1 MGQPNFVC
9 FIFPI
14 EFTFLTKNMDLAK
27 MSVASVW
34 MDRAKFEE
42 AELQFHA
49 YNAGTAAAG
58 DAAPAAAAPVV
69 EETSSSSSVVVQLIS
84 DARKKILNSMNSI
97 KNPSKSSGG
106 NVNDLVSKLQTEN
119 SALKQQVADLTSKF
133 AALDARLASI
143 EGKMGAPAAATPA
156 PVKQEAVPEPEEE
169 DDDSDDDLFG
179 SDDEEDTAE
188 QERIKAERIAAY
200 NERKAGKKKVTA
212 KSSILLDVK
221 PWDDE
226 TDMAEVEKN
235 VRSVGCDG
243 LLWGA
248 SKLVPIGYGIKKL
261 QINCVI
267 EDDKVSTDFLEESI
281 CAFEDHVQ
289 SVDIAAFN
297 KI

>member
-27 MSVASVW
+27 MCVASVW

-97 KNPSKSSGG
+97 KNPSKSSG
-106 NVNDLVSKLQTEN
+106 VNDLVSKLQTEN
-119 SALKQQVADLTSKF
+119 SALKQQVAHLTSKF

-143 EGKMGAPAAATPA
+143 EGKMGAPIVESAPA
-156 PVKQEAVPEPEEE
+156 KQEA
-169 DDDSDDDLFG
+169 
-179 SDDEEDTAE
+179 
-188 QERIKAERIAAY
+188 
-200 NERKAGKKKVTA
+200 
-212 KSSILLDVK
+212 
-221 PWDDE
+221 
-226 TDMAEVEKN
+226 
-235 VRSVGCDG
+235 
-243 LLWGA
+243 
-248 SKLVPIGYGIKKL
+248 
-261 QINCVI
+261 
-267 EDDKVSTDFLEESI
+267 
-281 CAFEDHVQ
+281 
-289 SVDIAAFN
+289 
-297 KI
+297 

>member
-1 MGQPNFVC
+1 MGFLEEMGRLKQPNFVC
-9 FIFPI
+9 FIFSI
-14 EFTFLTKNMDLAK
+14 EFTILTKNMDLAK

-69 EETSSSSSVVVQLIS
+69 EE
-84 DARKKILNSMNSI
+84 
-97 KNPSKSSGG
+97 SSGG

-119 SALKQQVADLTSKF
+119 SALKRQVADLTSKF

-156 PVKQEAVPEPEEE
+156 PVKQEEPVEEE

-226 TDMAEVEKN
+226 
-235 VRSVGCDG
+235 
-243 LLWGA
+243 
-248 SKLVPIGYGIKKL
+248 
-261 QINCVI
+261 
-267 EDDKVSTDFLEESI
+267 
-281 CAFEDHVQ
+281 
-289 SVDIAAFN
+289 
-297 KI
+297 

>member
-1 MGQPNFVC
+1 MG
-9 FIFPI
+9 IFPI

-27 MSVASVW
+27 MCVASVW

-69 EETSSSSSVVVQLIS
+69 EETSSSSSVVVQLIA

-97 KNPSKSSGG
+97 KNPSKSSAG

-156 PVKQEAVPEPEEE
+156 PVKQVAQAESEE
-169 DDDSDDDLFG
+169 DDDDSDDLFG

-212 KSSILLDVK
+212 KSSILL
-221 PWDDE
+221 
-226 TDMAEVEKN
+226 
-235 VRSVGCDG
+235 
-243 LLWGA
+243 
-248 SKLVPIGYGIKKL
+248 
-261 QINCVI
+261 
-267 EDDKVSTDFLEESI
+267 
-281 CAFEDHVQ
+281 
-289 SVDIAAFN
+289 
-297 KI
+297 

>member
-1 MGQPNFVC
+1 MGLLEEISRLYQPNFVC
-9 FIFPI
+9 FIFSI

-69 EETSSSSSVVVQLIS
+69 EE
-84 DARKKILNSMNSI
+84 
-97 KNPSKSSGG
+97 SSGG

-143 EGKMGAPAAATPA
+143 EGKMGAPAPVTQGEPA
-156 PVKQEAVPEPEEE
+156 DDM

-221 PWDDE
+221 P
-226 TDMAEVEKN
+226 
-235 VRSVGCDG
+235 
-243 LLWGA
+243 
-248 SKLVPIGYGIKKL
+248 
-261 QINCVI
+261 
-267 EDDKVSTDFLEESI
+267 
-281 CAFEDHVQ
+281 
-289 SVDIAAFN
+289 
-297 KI
+297 

>member
-1 MGQPNFVC
+1 
-9 FIFPI
+9 
-14 EFTFLTKNMDLAK
+14 

-69 EETSSSSSVVVQLIS
+69 EE
-84 DARKKILNSMNSI
+84 
-97 KNPSKSSGG
+97 SSGG

-156 PVKQEAVPEPEEE
+156 PVKQEEPEEE

>member
-1 MGQPNFVC
+1 MGFLEEISRLWQPNFVC
-9 FIFPI
+9 FIFQI

-27 MSVASVW
+27 MPVASVW

-69 EETSSSSSVVVQLIS
+69 EE
-84 DARKKILNSMNSI
+84 
-97 KNPSKSSGG
+97 SSGG
-106 NVNDLVSKLQTEN
+106 DVNDLVSKLQTEN

-156 PVKQEAVPEPEEE
+156 PVKQVAQAEPDEDM
-169 DDDSDDDLFG
+169 DDDDLDDDLFG

-212 KSSILLDVK
+212 KSS
-221 PWDDE
+221 
-226 TDMAEVEKN
+226 
-235 VRSVGCDG
+235 
-243 LLWGA
+243 
-248 SKLVPIGYGIKKL
+248 
-261 QINCVI
+261 
-267 EDDKVSTDFLEESI
+267 
-281 CAFEDHVQ
+281 
-289 SVDIAAFN
+289 
-297 KI
+297 

>member
-1 MGQPNFVC
+1 
-9 FIFPI
+9 
-14 EFTFLTKNMDLAK
+14 
-27 MSVASVW
+27 
-34 MDRAKFEE
+34 
-42 AELQFHA
+42 
-49 YNAGTAAAG
+49 
-58 DAAPAAAAPVV
+58 
-69 EETSSSSSVVVQLIS
+69 
-84 DARKKILNSMNSI
+84 MNSI

-156 PVKQEAVPEPEEE
+156 PVKQEEPEE

-221 PWDDE
+221 
-226 TDMAEVEKN
+226 
-235 VRSVGCDG
+235 
-243 LLWGA
+243 
-248 SKLVPIGYGIKKL
+248 
-261 QINCVI
+261 
-267 EDDKVSTDFLEESI
+267 
-281 CAFEDHVQ
+281 
-289 SVDIAAFN
+289 
-297 KI
+297 

>member
-1 MGQPNFVC
+1 MGFLEEMGRLKQPNFVC

-58 DAAPAAAAPVV
+58 DAAAAAAAPVV

-143 EGKMGAPAAATPA
+143 EGKMGAPAAAA
-156 PVKQEAVPEPEEE
+156 PVKQEEEPADDMD
-169 DDDSDDDLFG
+169 DDDSDDLFG

-226 TDMAEVEKN
+226 
-235 VRSVGCDG
+235 
-243 LLWGA
+243 
-248 SKLVPIGYGIKKL
+248 
-261 QINCVI
+261 
-267 EDDKVSTDFLEESI
+267 
-281 CAFEDHVQ
+281 
-289 SVDIAAFN
+289 
-297 KI
+297 

>member
-1 MGQPNFVC
+1 MGLLEEISRLYQPNFVC

-69 EETSSSSSVVVQLIS
+69 EE
-84 DARKKILNSMNSI
+84 
-97 KNPSKSSGG
+97 SSGG

-156 PVKQEAVPEPEEE
+156 PVKQEEPADDM

>member
-1 MGQPNFVC
+1 MGLLEEISRLYQPNFVC

-69 EETSSSSSVVVQLIS
+69 EE
-84 DARKKILNSMNSI
+84 
-97 KNPSKSSGG
+97 SSGG

-143 EGKMGAPAAATPA
+143 EGKMGAPAVAEPA
-156 PVKQEAVPEPEEE
+156 PVKQEEPEEE

-212 KSSILLDVK
+212 KSSILLDV
-221 PWDDE
+221 
-226 TDMAEVEKN
+226 
-235 VRSVGCDG
+235 
-243 LLWGA
+243 
-248 SKLVPIGYGIKKL
+248 
-261 QINCVI
+261 
-267 EDDKVSTDFLEESI
+267 
-281 CAFEDHVQ
+281 
-289 SVDIAAFN
+289 
-297 KI
+297 

>member
-1 MGQPNFVC
+1 
-9 FIFPI
+9 
-14 EFTFLTKNMDLAK
+14 

-143 EGKMGAPAAATPA
+143 EGKMGAPAVESA
-156 PVKQEAVPEPEEE
+156 PVKQEEPEEE
-169 DDDSDDDLFG
+169 DDDSDDLFG

>member
-1 MGQPNFVC
+1 
-9 FIFPI
+9 
-14 EFTFLTKNMDLAK
+14 

-69 EETSSSSSVVVQLIS
+69 EE
-84 DARKKILNSMNSI
+84 
-97 KNPSKSSGG
+97 SSGG

-143 EGKMGAPAAATPA
+143 EGKMGAPVAATPA
-156 PVKQEAVPEPEEE
+156 PVKQEAVPEPDVDMD

>member
-1 MGQPNFVC
+1 MGLLEEISRLYQPNFVC
-9 FIFPI
+9 FIFSI
-14 EFTFLTKNMDLAK
+14 EFTILTKNMDLAK

-69 EETSSSSSVVVQLIS
+69 EE
-84 DARKKILNSMNSI
+84 
-97 KNPSKSSGG
+97 SSGG

-143 EGKMGAPAAATPA
+143 EGKMGAPAVESA
-156 PVKQEAVPEPEEE
+156 PVKQEEEPVEEE
-169 DDDSDDDLFG
+169 DDDSDDLFG

-221 PWDDE
+221 PWD
-226 TDMAEVEKN
+226 
-235 VRSVGCDG
+235 
-243 LLWGA
+243 
-248 SKLVPIGYGIKKL
+248 
-261 QINCVI
+261 
-267 EDDKVSTDFLEESI
+267 
-281 CAFEDHVQ
+281 
-289 SVDIAAFN
+289 
-297 KI
+297 

>member
-14 EFTFLTKNMDLAK
+14 EFTFLKKNMDLAK

-69 EETSSSSSVVVQLIS
+69 EE
-84 DARKKILNSMNSI
+84 
-97 KNPSKSSGG
+97 SSGG

-143 EGKMGAPAAATPA
+143 EGNMGAPAAATPA
-156 PVKQEAVPEPEEE
+156 PVKQAEPAEEE
-169 DDDSDDDLFG
+169 DDDSDDLFG

-226 TDMAEVEKN
+226 
-235 VRSVGCDG
+235 
-243 LLWGA
+243 
-248 SKLVPIGYGIKKL
+248 
-261 QINCVI
+261 
-267 EDDKVSTDFLEESI
+267 
-281 CAFEDHVQ
+281 
-289 SVDIAAFN
+289 
-297 KI
+297 

>member
-58 DAAPAAAAPVV
+58 AAAPVV

-143 EGKMGAPAAATPA
+143 EGKMGAPAVESA
-156 PVKQEAVPEPEEE
+156 PVKQEEPEEEE
-169 DDDSDDDLFG
+169 DDDDSDDLFG

-221 PWDDE
+221 PW
-226 TDMAEVEKN
+226 
-235 VRSVGCDG
+235 
-243 LLWGA
+243 
-248 SKLVPIGYGIKKL
+248 
-261 QINCVI
+261 
-267 EDDKVSTDFLEESI
+267 
-281 CAFEDHVQ
+281 
-289 SVDIAAFN
+289 
-297 KI
+297 

>member
-14 EFTFLTKNMDLAK
+14 EFTFLTNNMDLAK

-49 YNAGTAAAG
+49 YNAGPAAAG

-69 EETSSSSSVVVQLIS
+69 EE
-84 DARKKILNSMNSI
+84 
-97 KNPSKSSGG
+97 SSGG

-156 PVKQEAVPEPEEE
+156 PVKQEEEPE
-169 DDDSDDDLFG
+169 DDDDSDDLFG

-200 NERKAGKKKVTA
+200 NERK
-212 KSSILLDVK
+212 
-221 PWDDE
+221 
-226 TDMAEVEKN
+226 
-235 VRSVGCDG
+235 
-243 LLWGA
+243 
-248 SKLVPIGYGIKKL
+248 
-261 QINCVI
+261 
-267 EDDKVSTDFLEESI
+267 
-281 CAFEDHVQ
+281 
-289 SVDIAAFN
+289 
-297 KI
+297 

>member
-69 EETSSSSSVVVQLIS
+69 EE
-84 DARKKILNSMNSI
+84 
-97 KNPSKSSGG
+97 SSGG

-133 AALDARLASI
+133 TALDARLASI

-156 PVKQEAVPEPEEE
+156 PVKQEEPEE

-200 NERKAGKKKVTA
+200 NERKAGKKKVAA

-226 TDMAEVEKN
+226 TNMAEVESN

-243 LLWGA
+243 L
-248 SKLVPIGYGIKKL
+248 
-261 QINCVI
+261 
-267 EDDKVSTDFLEESI
+267 
-281 CAFEDHVQ
+281 
-289 SVDIAAFN
+289 
-297 KI
+297 

>member
-69 EETSSSSSVVVQLIS
+69 EE
-84 DARKKILNSMNSI
+84 
-97 KNPSKSSGG
+97 SSGG

-143 EGKMGAPAAATPA
+143 EGKMGAPAVESA
-156 PVKQEAVPEPEEE
+156 PVKQEEPDEE

-188 QERIKAERIAAY
+188 QERIKADRIAAY

-226 TDMAEVEKN
+226 TDIAEVEKN

>member
-1 MGQPNFVC
+1 M
-9 FIFPI
+9 
-14 EFTFLTKNMDLAK
+14 M
-27 MSVASVW
+27 VANVW

-42 AELQFHA
+42 AEMKFHA
-49 YNAGTAAAG
+49 HNAGPAPASQAAAAG
-58 DAAPAAAAPVV
+58 DAQPVV
-69 EETSSSSSVVVQLIS
+69 EEAPSSSSVVVQLIA

-97 KNPSKSSGG
+97 ANPKSSS
-106 NVNDLVSKLQTEN
+106 NVNELVNQLQTEN
-119 SALKQQVADLTSKF
+119 ASLKQQVKDLTSKF

-143 EGKMGAPAAATPA
+143 EGKMGAPQQQAA
-156 PVKQEAVPEPEEE
+156 PVKQAAKEESE
-169 DDDSDDDLFG
+169 DDDDSDDLFG
-179 SDDEEDTAE
+179 SDDEEDEE
-188 QERIKAERIAAY
+188 QERIKQERIAAY
-200 NERKAGKKKVTA
+200 NERKAGKKKVAA

-226 TDMAEVEKN
+226 TDMKEVEAN
-235 VRSVGCDG
+235 VRSVACDG

-248 SKLVPIGYGIKKL
+248 SKLVPIGYGIRKL

-281 CAFEDHVQ
+281 TGFEDHVQ

>member
-1 MGQPNFVC
+1 
-9 FIFPI
+9 
-14 EFTFLTKNMDLAK
+14 MDLAK
-27 MSVASVW
+27 MMVANVW

-42 AELQFHA
+42 AEMKFHA
-49 YNAGTAAAG
+49 HNAGPAPASQVAAAG
-58 DAAPAAAAPVV
+58 DAQPAV
-69 EETSSSSSVVVQLIS
+69 EQSS
-84 DARKKILNSMNSI
+84 
-97 KNPSKSSGG
+97 G
-106 NVNDLVSKLQTEN
+106 NVNELVSQLQTEN
-119 SALKQQVADLTSKF
+119 ACLKEQVKELTSKF

-143 EGKMGAPAAATPA
+143 EGKMGAPQAAAPQA
-156 PVKQEAVPEPEEE
+156 KQAAKEES
-169 DDDSDDDLFG
+169 DDDSDSDDLFG
-179 SDDEEDTAE
+179 SDDEEDEE

-200 NERKAGKKKVTA
+200 NERKAGKKKVAA

-226 TDMAEVEKN
+226 TDMKEVEGN
-235 VRSVGCDG
+235 VRSVACDG

-281 CAFEDHVQ
+281 TAFEDHVQ

>member
-1 MGQPNFVC
+1 MGLLEEISRLYQPNFVC

-156 PVKQEAVPEPEEE
+156 PVKQEEPEEE
-169 DDDSDDDLFG
+169 EDSDDLFG

-226 TDMAEVEKN
+226 TDM
-235 VRSVGCDG
+235 
-243 LLWGA
+243 
-248 SKLVPIGYGIKKL
+248 
-261 QINCVI
+261 
-267 EDDKVSTDFLEESI
+267 T
-281 CAFEDHVQ
+281 
-289 SVDIAAFN
+289 
-297 KI
+297 

>member
-58 DAAPAAAAPVV
+58 DAAPAATAAPVV

-143 EGKMGAPAAATPA
+143 EGKMGAPVVESA
-156 PVKQEAVPEPEEE
+156 PVKQEEPADDMD

-235 VRSVGCDG
+235 VRSVCCDG

>member
-14 EFTFLTKNMDLAK
+14 EFTFLTNNMDLAK

-69 EETSSSSSVVVQLIS
+69 EE
-84 DARKKILNSMNSI
+84 
-97 KNPSKSSGG
+97 SSGG

-156 PVKQEAVPEPEEE
+156 PVKQEEPADDM

-226 TDMAEVEKN
+226 TDMAEVESN

>member
-27 MSVASVW
+27 MSVASVG

-69 EETSSSSSVVVQLIS
+69 EE
-84 DARKKILNSMNSI
+84 
-97 KNPSKSSGG
+97 SSGG

-156 PVKQEAVPEPEEE
+156 PVKQEEPEEDDD

-188 QERIKAERIAAY
+188 QERIKAGRIAA
-200 NERKAGKKKVTA
+200 
-212 KSSILLDVK
+212 
-221 PWDDE
+221 
-226 TDMAEVEKN
+226 
-235 VRSVGCDG
+235 
-243 LLWGA
+243 
-248 SKLVPIGYGIKKL
+248 
-261 QINCVI
+261 
-267 EDDKVSTDFLEESI
+267 
-281 CAFEDHVQ
+281 
-289 SVDIAAFN
+289 
-297 KI
+297 

>member
-1 MGQPNFVC
+1 MGLLEEISRLYQPNFVC

-106 NVNDLVSKLQTEN
+106 NVNDMVSKLQTEN

-143 EGKMGAPAAATPA
+143 EGKMGAPVVESA
-156 PVKQEAVPEPEEE
+156 PVKQEAVPEPAEDM

-226 TDMAEVEKN
+226 TDMDEV
-235 VRSVGCDG
+235 
-243 LLWGA
+243 
-248 SKLVPIGYGIKKL
+248 
-261 QINCVI
+261 
-267 EDDKVSTDFLEESI
+267 
-281 CAFEDHVQ
+281 
-289 SVDIAAFN
+289 
-297 KI
+297 

>member
-1 MGQPNFVC
+1 MGLLEEISRLYQPNFVC
-9 FIFPI
+9 FIFSI

-27 MSVASVW
+27 MLVASVW

-69 EETSSSSSVVVQLIS
+69 EE
-84 DARKKILNSMNSI
+84 
-97 KNPSKSSGG
+97 SSGG

-169 DDDSDDDLFG
+169 DDDSDDGLFG

-226 TDMAEVEKN
+226 TNMAEVESN
-235 VRSVGCDG
+235 VRTIGCDG

-261 QINCVI
+261 QISCVI

-281 CAFEDHVQ
+281 TAFEDHVQ

>member
-1 MGQPNFVC
+1 M
-9 FIFPI
+9 
-14 EFTFLTKNMDLAK
+14 M
-27 MSVASVW
+27 VANVW

-42 AELQFHA
+42 AEMKFHA
-49 YNAGTAAAG
+49 HNAGPAPASQPAAAG
-58 DAAPAAAAPVV
+58 DAQPVV
-69 EETSSSSSVVVQLIS
+69 EESS
-84 DARKKILNSMNSI
+84 
-97 KNPSKSSGG
+97 G
-106 NVNDLVSKLQTEN
+106 NVNELVNQLQTEN
-119 SALKQQVADLTSKF
+119 ACLKQQVKDLTSKF

-143 EGKMGAPAAATPA
+143 EGKMGATAPKAAAPA
-156 PVKQEAVPEPEEE
+156 KQAAKEES
-169 DDDSDDDLFG
+169 DDDSDSDDLFG
-179 SDDEEDTAE
+179 SDDEEDEE

-200 NERKAGKKKVTA
+200 NERKAGKKKVAA

-226 TDMAEVEKN
+226 TDMKEVETN
-235 VRSVGCDG
+235 VRSVACDG

-281 CAFEDHVQ
+281 TGFEDHVQ

>member
-1 MGQPNFVC
+1 
-9 FIFPI
+9 
-14 EFTFLTKNMDLAK
+14 

-69 EETSSSSSVVVQLIS
+69 EE
-84 DARKKILNSMNSI
+84 
-97 KNPSKSSGG
+97 SSGG

-156 PVKQEAVPEPEEE
+156 PVKQEEPADDM

>member
-58 DAAPAAAAPVV
+58 DAAPAPVV
-69 EETSSSSSVVVQLIS
+69 EE
-84 DARKKILNSMNSI
+84 
-97 KNPSKSSGG
+97 SSGG

-156 PVKQEAVPEPEEE
+156 PVK
-169 DDDSDDDLFG
+169 
-179 SDDEEDTAE
+179 
-188 QERIKAERIAAY
+188 
-200 NERKAGKKKVTA
+200 
-212 KSSILLDVK
+212 
-221 PWDDE
+221 
-226 TDMAEVEKN
+226 
-235 VRSVGCDG
+235 
-243 LLWGA
+243 
-248 SKLVPIGYGIKKL
+248 
-261 QINCVI
+261 
-267 EDDKVSTDFLEESI
+267 
-281 CAFEDHVQ
+281 
-289 SVDIAAFN
+289 
-297 KI
+297 

>member
-58 DAAPAAAAPVV
+58 DAAPAAAVPVV

-143 EGKMGAPAAATPA
+143 EGKMGAPVVESA
-156 PVKQEAVPEPEEE
+156 PVKQEEPEEE
-169 DDDSDDDLFG
+169 DDDSDDLFG

-200 NERKAGKKKVTA
+200 NERKAGKKKVAA

-226 TDMAEVEKN
+226 TNMAEVESN
-235 VRSVGCDG
+235 VRTIECDG

-261 QINCVI
+261 QISCVI

-281 CAFEDHVQ
+281 TAFEDHVQ

>member
-1 MGQPNFVC
+1 MGRLKQPNFVC
-9 FIFPI
+9 FIFSI
-14 EFTFLTKNMDLAK
+14 EFTILTKNMDLAK

-69 EETSSSSSVVVQLIS
+69 EE
-84 DARKKILNSMNSI
+84 
-97 KNPSKSSGG
+97 SSGG
-106 NVNDLVSKLQTEN
+106 NVKDLDSKLQTEN
-119 SALKQQVADLTSKF
+119 STLKQQVADLTSKF
-133 AALDARLASI
+133 AAPDARLASI

-156 PVKQEAVPEPEEE
+156 PVKQEEPKEE

-226 TDMAEVEKN
+226 TDMAEVESN
-235 VRSVGCDG
+235 VRTIECDG

-248 SKLVPIGYGIKKL
+248 SK
-261 QINCVI
+261 
-267 EDDKVSTDFLEESI
+267 
-281 CAFEDHVQ
+281 
-289 SVDIAAFN
+289 
-297 KI
+297 

>member
-1 MGQPNFVC
+1 MG
-9 FIFPI
+9 

-69 EETSSSSSVVVQLIS
+69 EE
-84 DARKKILNSMNSI
+84 
-97 KNPSKSSGG
+97 SSGG

-156 PVKQEAVPEPEEE
+156 PVKQEAVPEPDEDM

-248 SKLVPIGYGIKKL
+248 SKLVPIG
-261 QINCVI
+261 
-267 EDDKVSTDFLEESI
+267 
-281 CAFEDHVQ
+281 
-289 SVDIAAFN
+289 
-297 KI
+297 